1 MLMPNNIPA
10 PINSKKLLCANATA
24 AMTTAIAADNEAI
37 ANPRARPIRRINI
50 VAGIVVI
57 ATATIINDTG
67 KVANALFT
75 VNEEPIIPPRVTITI
90 EPVAEINWQKT
101 RMTRLRVFIRK
112 TAAGQVPHSH
122 TFEVRLT
129 AFF

>member
-1 MLMPNNIPA
+1 MLMPNIIAA
-10 PINSKKLLCANATA
+10 PTNSKKLLCASATA
-24 AMTTAIAADNEAI
+24 AMTIATAADNDAI
-37 ANPRARPIRRINI
+37 ANPRARPILRIKI
-50 VAGIVVI
+50 VAGIAVT

-67 KVANALFT
+67 NVASALFA
-75 VNEEPIIPPRVTITI
+75 VKEEPIIPPKVTITI

-112 TAAGQVPHSH
+112 TATGQVPHSH

>member
-1 MLMPNNIPA
+1 MERRAFVHAGLA
-10 PINSKKLLCANATA
+10 AGLTGFATSATA
-24 AMTTAIAADNEAI
+24 
-37 ANPRARPIRRINI
+37 
-50 VAGIVVI
+50 
-57 ATATIINDTG
+57 
-67 KVANALFT
+67 
-75 VNEEPIIPPRVTITI
+75 ITI

-112 TAAGQVPHSH
+112 TAAGQVQHSH